1 MCPKTLPVKVKEEA
15 PTLTFSSPKEWEK
28 WLKKNQKLTSGIWL
42 RMYKKG
48 SGIASVNY
56 AEALDVALCYGWID
70 GQKKSFDELSWL
82 QKFTPRRAR
91 SLWSKRNIEHVARL
105 EKLGLMTDFGR
116 KEVEAAKADGR
127 WEQAYDSQSTMELPL
142 EFLKELDK
150 HKKAKEFF
158 ATLSKANKFAIGW
171 RIQTAKKIE
180 TKEKRIKTLVE
191 MLIRGEKIHS

>member
-1 MCPKTLPVKVKEEA
+1 MCPKIPAVKAKVEA

-42 RMYKKG
+42 RMYKKNT
-48 SGIASVNY
+48 GIASVNY

-91 SLWSKRNIEHVARL
+91 SLWSKRNIEHVERL
-105 EKLGLMTDFGR
+105 EKSGLMTDFGR
-116 KEVEAAKADGR
+116 KEVDAAKADGR
-127 WEQAYDSQSTMELPL
+127 WEQAYDSQSTMELPP
-142 EFLKELDK
+142 EFLKELEK

-158 ATLSKANKFAIGW
+158 TGLSKANKFAIAW

>member
-1 MCPKTLPVKVKEEA
+1 MCPKIPAVKAKVEA

-42 RMYKKG
+42 RMYKKNT
-48 SGIASVNY
+48 GIASVNY

-91 SLWSKRNIEHVARL
+91 SLWSKRNIEHVERL
-105 EKLGLMTDFGR
+105 EKSGLMTDFGR
-116 KEVEAAKADGR
+116 KEVDAAKADGR
-127 WEQAYDSQSTMELPL
+127 WEQAYDSQSTMELPP
-142 EFLKELDK
+142 EFLKELEK

-158 ATLSKANKFAIGW
+158 TSLSKANKFAIAW

>member
-1 MCPKTLPVKVKEEA
+1 MCPKTQAVKIKVEA
-15 PTLTFSSPKEWEK
+15 PTLTFSSSKEWEK

-42 RMYKKG
+42 RMYKKNT
-48 SGIASVNY
+48 GIASVNY

-91 SLWSKRNIEHVARL
+91 SLWSKRNIEHVERL
-105 EKLGLMTDFGR
+105 EKSGLMTDFGR
-116 KEVEAAKADGR
+116 KEVDAAKADGR
-127 WEQAYDSQSTMELPL
+127 WEQAYDSQSTMELPP
-142 EFLKELDK
+142 EFLKELEK

-158 ATLSKANKFAIGW
+158 ISLSKANKFAIAW

>member
-1 MCPKTLPVKVKEEA
+1 MCPKTPAVKIKVEA

-42 RMYKKG
+42 RMYKKNT
-48 SGIASVNY
+48 GIASVNY

-91 SLWSKRNIEHVARL
+91 SLWSKRNIEHVERL
-105 EKLGLMTDFGR
+105 EKSGLMTDFGR
-116 KEVEAAKADGR
+116 KEVDAAKADGR
-127 WEQAYDSQSTMELPL
+127 WEQAYDSQSTMELAP
-142 EFLKELDK
+142 EFLKALEK

-158 ATLSKANKFAIGW
+158 TGLSKANKFAIAW